1 MSFSVASKN
10 DMSPTA
16 RSPRVIQ
23 VKVKFAKNT
32 GNCFVCKCVAD
43 IAFAHISDF
52 LTQEVTKKFCSS
64 HCLHKYISKS
74 IAPKIHKLSQSIIN
88 NKD

>member
-1 MSFSVASKN
+1 MT
-10 DMSPTA
+10 PII
-16 RSPRVIQ
+16 RSPIVIH

-32 GNCFVCKCVAD
+32 GNCFICKCVSD
-43 IAFAHISDF
+43 NAFAQISDF

-64 HCLHKYISKS
+64 FCLHKYISKS